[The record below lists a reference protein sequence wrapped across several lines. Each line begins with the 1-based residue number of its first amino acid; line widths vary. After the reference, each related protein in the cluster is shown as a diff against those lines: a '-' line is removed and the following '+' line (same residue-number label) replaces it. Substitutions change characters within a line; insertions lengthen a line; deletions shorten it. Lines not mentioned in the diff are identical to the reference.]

1 MSILKVSDK
10 KGHLEKS
17 KLVGAYL
24 PQQVSDYLTLYS
36 LAHGI
41 SKSVVLRDEIQ
52 HWFDSQMEKEVDL
65 VKLIGKKAR
74 MEQKKWD
81 SKMLFKKSLR
91 AELIR
96 RNVDDDRVK
105 TILTALE

>member
-10 KGHLEKS
+10 KSSPEKS

-52 HWFDSQMEKEVDL
+52 HWFDSQMEEETAL

-74 MEQKKWD
+74 VEQKKWE
-81 SKMLFKKSLR
+81 SKMTFKKSLR
-91 AELIR
+91 AELLR
-96 RNVDDDRVK
+96 RNVSDDHVK
-105 TILTALE
+105 TILTILE